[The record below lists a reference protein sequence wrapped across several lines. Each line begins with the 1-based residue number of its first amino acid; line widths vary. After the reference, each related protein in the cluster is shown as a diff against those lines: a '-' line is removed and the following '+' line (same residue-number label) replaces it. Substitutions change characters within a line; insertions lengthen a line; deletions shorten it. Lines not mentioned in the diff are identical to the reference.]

1 MYKILTIDGGVF
13 KRPFCCIYFKRM
25 KHDHNINY
33 SEYFDMIAG
42 TSTGS
47 LIAGA
52 LGLGIDEQR
61 IVDVYL
67 NRKDYIFQKTKLCIF
82 KKEYLIVNMIIK
94 I

>member
-1 MYKILTIDGGVF
+1 MYKILTIDGGGA
-13 KRPFCCIYFKRM
+13 RGYFVAYILKRM
-25 KHDHNINY
+25 KDDYNINY

-52 LGLGIDEQR
+52 LGLGIEEQK

-67 NRKDYIFQKTKLCIF
+67 NRKDYIFQKQNYAFL
-82 KKEYLIVNMIIK
+82 KECLIVNMIIK